1 MHGGEDAVATLKNL
15 SRRHASGEF
24 VAATEDV
31 EVHVHLYRGRVAWA
45 TSSASGSTL
54 INYLLERCQI
64 DRDALREAVQECRR
78 THKRF
83 GETLVEWGIAEPAQV
98 RDALAAQV
106 RDALETLHRF
116 GALQTLFL
124 PRDSVYAEELT
135 FELDEVLHEG
145 GVEGASREELAAM
158 GERMLRAIPEASWVQ
173 VLRGDETVISVGPSR
188 GADARQFL
196 GATSKALHRSK
207 AVASTL
213 RCDRG
218 ALVGRAL
225 ETDDAWAWCG
235 LRAGANLGLAKA
247 VLSSLAP
254 RRSIRAAP
262 VLSNEWVGGP
272 DHGDLPSF
280 EVLEQAMTKSDE
292 LVSAVVLEPVGPH
305 CRIVRREGF
314 DASTLAGQICGLL
327 GPMRSSLESFF
338 AHGDD
343 DLYVPHTSLHVE
355 DACFTHFGTS
365 LDGHDDRYLWLVLHR
380 SGSPGFGWA
389 LLTTLA
395 RQLSEEIADR
405 SVPSALDA
413 TAERDQPYERTH

>member
-1 MHGGEDAVATLKNL
+1 MHGGDDAVVTLKNL
-15 SRRHASGEF
+15 SRRRASGEL

-31 EVHVHLYRGRVAWA
+31 EVHVHLYQGRVAWA
-45 TSSASGSTL
+45 TSSTSGSTL
-54 INYLLERCQI
+54 VNYLLERCQI

-78 THKRF
+78 TQKRF

-106 RDALETLHRF
+106 RDALDALHRF

-135 FELDEVLHEG
+135 FELAEVLHEG
-145 GVEGASREELAAM
+145 EVAGPSLEELTTM
-158 GERMLRAIPEASWVQ
+158 SERVLLAVPEASWVQ
-173 VLRGDETVISVGPSR
+173 VLRGDKTVVSVGPSH
-188 GADARQFL
+188 GADAGQFL
-196 GATSKALHRSK
+196 RATSKALHQSK

-218 ALVGRAL
+218 TLVGRAL
-225 ETDDAWAWCG
+225 ENDDGWAWCG

-262 VLSNEWVGGP
+262 VLTSEWVSGP
-272 DHGDLPSF
+272 DCGDLPSF
-280 EVLEQAMTKSDE
+280 DVLEQAMTKSDE
-292 LVSAVVLEPVGPH
+292 LVSAVVLEPLGPR
-305 CRIVRREGF
+305 CRVVRRQGF
-314 DASTLAGQICGLL
+314 DASELASQICCLL

-338 AHGDD
+338 AREDD
-343 DLYVPHTSLHVE
+343 DLYIPHTSLHVE
-355 DACFTHFGTS
+355 DAHFTHFGTS
-365 LDGHDDRYLWLVLHR
+365 LAGHHDRYLWLVLHR

-389 LLTTLA
+389 LLTTLS
-395 RQLSEEIADR
+395 RQLSEEMADR
-405 SVPSALDA
+405 SEPPTLETSQTPDP
-413 TAERDQPYERTH
+413 RMERTH